1 MTPSR
6 LELGLRSETIRR
18 ANLSAIVREL
28 HVSGPLSR
36 SKLGPRTGLSRSAI
50 GLLTGELV
58 SAGLVREQ
66 SGPAVGTPGRPSAIL
81 RLRDDGA
88 AVVALEIAVDCL
100 GAAVVGLGGKV
111 LRQERITRPR
121 GAYSVEKTVSEL
133 VGLVRSLEIDS
144 PRTPPLVGI
153 GVALAGIV
161 HRDDGFVAM
170 APNLGWH
177 DVPLGPTIARE
188 LGTSLRVRVA
198 NEADLGALAEQRR
211 GAAVGVDDVLYIQ
224 GEVGVGG
231 GVIVDGRPMAGA
243 LGYGGEIGHMPLNPD
258 GLRCGCGSRGCWET
272 EVGERALLRLAGY
285 PAHGGRE
292 AVDALINSARFGEP
306 SVQEAF
312 QHVGRWLGRGIA
324 ALTNVLNPRV
334 VVMGGLFARL
344 FPLVQKPL
352 TTAFTELALPASAR
366 IVSIVPASLGVDAPL
381 LGAAELAFE
390 SLLDDPASVTEFTN
404 PQEWRVVA

>member
-1 MTPSR
+1 LTPSR
-6 LELGLRSETIRR
+6 VELGLRSETIRR

-28 HVSGPLSR
+28 HVSGALSR
-36 SKLGPRTGLSRSAI
+36 SKLGSRTGLSRSAI

-58 SAGLVREQ
+58 SAGLVHQQ
-66 SGPAVGTPGRPSAIL
+66 SGLAVGTPGRPSAIV

-88 AVVALEIAVDCL
+88 AVLALEIAVDSL
-100 GAAVVGLGGKV
+100 GAAIVGLGGKV
-111 LRQERITRPR
+111 LRHKRVNRPR
-121 GAYSVEKTVSEL
+121 EAYSVDETVTEL
-133 VGLVRSLEIDS
+133 VALVRGLEIDS
-144 PRTPPLVGI
+144 PRTPPVVGI
-153 GVALAGIV
+153 GVALAGLV

-177 DVPLGPTIARE
+177 DVPLGPAIGRE
-188 LGTSLRVRVA
+188 LGTSLVVRVA
-198 NEADLGALAEQRR
+198 NEADLGALAEHRR
-211 GAAVGVDDVLYIQ
+211 GSAVGVDDILYIQ

-231 GVIVDGRPMAGA
+231 GVIVGGRPMSGA

-258 GLRCGCGSRGCWET
+258 GLKCGCGSRGCWET
-272 EVGERALLRLAGY
+272 EVGERALLRLASY

-292 AVDALINSARFGEP
+292 AVDALIRAARFEEP
-306 SVQEAF
+306 KVLGAF
-312 QHVGRWLGRGIA
+312 QHVGKWLGRGIA
-324 ALTNVLNPRV
+324 ALTNVLNPRI

-344 FPLVQKPL
+344 YPFVEKPL
-352 TTAFTELALPASAR
+352 ATAFAELALPASAR

-390 SLLDDPASVTEFTN
+390 ALLDDPASLAEFTN